1 MNAPK
6 NEFKARLAA
15 GDTLIGCW
23 AALTAPVAM
32 EITAAAGFDWVL
44 IDGEH
49 APNDLRTTLA
59 QLQVSAAFP
68 GHSVVRPPHLEPWL
82 IKQYLDIGA
91 QTLLAPMVDTPE
103 QARALVSATRYP
115 PEGIR
120 GVGAAFAR
128 ASAYGARTQY
138 ISTANDEV
146 CILAQAET
154 TVALSNLTEI
164 ASVPGIDGVFIGPSD
179 LAASMGYPGQPAHPD
194 VQRAILDGIAV
205 IKACGKAA
213 GILCMDPVLAKTYI
227 SAGVQFIAVGSDVS
241 TLAKGLTALGAQ
253 FKNAPLTEP
262 AASVN

>member
-1 MNAPK
+1 MDSPK
-6 NEFKARLAA
+6 NKFKARLAA

-68 GHSVVRPPHLEPWL
+68 AHSVVRTPHLEPWL

-128 ASAYGARTQY
+128 ASAYGSRTRY
-138 ISTANDEV
+138 IATANDQI
-146 CILAQAET
+146 CILA
-154 TVALSNLTEI
+154 
-164 ASVPGIDGVFIGPSD
+164 
-179 LAASMGYPGQPAHPD
+179 PA
-194 VQRAILDGIAV
+194 R
-205 IKACGKAA
+205 
-213 GILCMDPVLAKTYI
+213 
-227 SAGVQFIAVGSDVS
+227 
-241 TLAKGLTALGAQ
+241 TA
-253 FKNAPLTEP
+253 
-262 AASVN
+262 